1 MKTLFTTSKISL
13 SYQLLKLFDKD
24 ELVFGDSFLD
34 KFPSEKSISFAHEL
48 LSFCLDQDIQKV
60 YATRA
65 GELLPLTEAKVLY
78 AEFGIGIEL
87 PDLNQNFTINNFKTQ
102 ADSFT
107 KLSTQLLSSGYPN
120 QKLAIG
126 KADLNGNLILIDD
139 DVKDFYQV
147 FTKVNSVSF
156 LQLGKLFNQPNFE
169 QLNIY
174 QINEGLKE
182 ICVLIKDSKT
192 QFLNNVDP
200 SLAVVM
206 DLMLKQNNC
215 DGFYQVYYSG
225 HQILRLKNIAF

>member
-1 MKTLFTTSKISL
+1 LKTLFTTSKTIPIH
-13 SYQLLKLFDKD
+13 QLLKLFTND
-24 ELVFGDSFLD
+24 ELVFGDTFLQ

-48 LSFCLDQDIQKV
+48 LSFCLDQNIQKI

-107 KLSTQLLSSGYPN
+107 NLSTQLLSSGYPN
-120 QKLAIG
+120 QNLSIG
-126 KADLNGNLILIDD
+126 KTDLNGDLIIIDD
-139 DVKDFYQV
+139 EVKDFYQV

-169 QLNIY
+169 PLNIY
-174 QINEGLKE
+174 QINEGVNE
-182 ICVLIKDSKT
+182 ICVLIKDKET
-192 QFLNNVDP
+192 QFLNNLDS
-200 SLAVVM
+200 SLAVVI

-215 DGFYQVYYSG
+215 AGFYQVYYSG
-225 HQILRLKNIAF
+225 HQILRLKNIAH